1 MLSLP
6 FSLSGLNILVG
17 LNSSMRLLALA
28 DVLWPLVLA
37 TSAVEMALGLMVG
50 RFGLLLTNAFA
61 DCLRALLELPKF
73 LFF

>member
-1 MLSLP
+1 MP

-28 DVLWPLVLA
+28 DVLWAFVFV
-37 TSAVEMALGLMVG
+37 TSAVEMALGLTTG
-50 RFGLLLTNAFA
+50 RFGLLLTNTFA